1 MSNRS
6 FAAMLVLLSLAL
18 VASPV
23 AAQMYKHVD
32 EKGKITY
39 SDRPQAAKQETIKVD
54 NTKRTGDR
62 SSAINANTARDMA
75 EREERWNRDLKRKQD
90 AKAAHDRLEA
100 KKNAKPAEMARV
112 RRPVY
117 VPVTPAQP
125 DPRDSTR

>member
-1 MSNRS
+1 
-6 FAAMLVLLSLAL
+6 
-18 VASPV
+18 
-23 AAQMYKHVD
+23 MYKHVD

-39 SDRPQAAKQETIKVD
+39 SDRPQAAKQGTIKMD

-117 VPVTPAQP
+117 APVRPREP